1 MIFTL
6 NSINSFYD
14 QLVNVAERKNKPS
27 QSGKMNWNL
36 RRTKQKLG

>member
-6 NSINSFYD
+6 ISMNSFCD

-27 QSGKMNWNL
+27 QSGEMN
-36 RRTKQKLG
+36 